1 MERDELW
8 IPATKSDLKIPESH
22 HGDHNVEEYLGDTPV
37 FTLLTLIGQQ
47 LIGFPM
53 YLSKLFGA
61 SLS

>member
-8 IPATKSDLKIPESH
+8 IPATRSELKIPEGH
-22 HGDHNVEEYLGDTPV
+22 HDVEEYLGDTPI

-53 YLSKLFGA
+53 YLSKSFPF
-61 SLS
+61 